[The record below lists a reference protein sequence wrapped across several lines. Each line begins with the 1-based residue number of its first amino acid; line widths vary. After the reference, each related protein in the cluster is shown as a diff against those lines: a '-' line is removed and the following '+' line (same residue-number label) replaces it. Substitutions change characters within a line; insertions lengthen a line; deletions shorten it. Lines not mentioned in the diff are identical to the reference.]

1 MFTWPERKSL
11 AVAPIVAWETW
22 PDDLGSSRS
31 HQRQSERPVPAGAA
45 YDRNMWTIYDHLY
58 AERQG
63 VRRLLD
69 IFDAYNIK
77 ATFVIN
83 GLRVERSP
91 ELAREVQRRG
101 HEMSSENY
109 VHEYPVMYS
118 REEEARSLG
127 DTVAAFR
134 KVLGAPPRGYIS
146 PGHRPTPN
154 TLPILFDLGYE
165 WDADFQNDDGPFLIE
180 HNGRTMVG
188 MPYAPLSDYAMY
200 ERTTRSPRQ
209 LLEML
214 WDEFRVLR
222 REGAAG
228 QPRVM
233 GYAMH
238 PYLCH
243 GFRTVVIEEFLS
255 GLRNY
260 PDAWVATRKEIAD
273 WVRQHPGDLPR
284 RSLDEVLAEFPRP
297 WPPSREPAPS
307 RG

>member
-1 MFTWPERKSL
+1 
-11 AVAPIVAWETW
+11 
-22 PDDLGSSRS
+22 
-31 HQRQSERPVPAGAA
+31 
-45 YDRNMWTIYDHLY
+45 MWTVYDHLY

-63 VRRLLD
+63 LRRLLD
-69 IFDAYNIK
+69 IFDAYNTR

-91 ELAREVQRRG
+91 ELAREVQRRH
-101 HEMSSENY
+101 HEMASENY

-118 REEEARSLG
+118 REEEERSLA

-134 KVLGAPPRGYIS
+134 KVLGVPPRGYIS

-165 WDADFQNDDGPFLIE
+165 WDADFQNDDSPFLIE

-222 REGAAG
+222 REGLAG
-228 QPRVM
+228 KPRIM

-243 GFRTVVIEEFLS
+243 GFRTVVIEEFLA
-255 GLRNY
+255 GLRDY
-260 PDAWVATRKEIAD
+260 SDVWVATRKEIAD
-273 WVRQHPGDLPR
+273 WVREHPGDLPR
-284 RSLDEVLAEFPRP
+284 RPLDQVLAEFPRP
-297 WPPSREPAPS
+297 WPPSRQPGKAGGRQPAES